1 MSETFELQK
10 VSLENEEFI
19 VSIGKL
25 YVFIN
30 FLYAK
35 REFEK
40 RRKEVNAIEYS
51 NESKASGIG
60 FLMVW
65 SNQKLQR
72 WANQL
77 GLREYSLN
85 LHESGVHGALLCFD
99 EKFTWKDLAVAL
111 RIPSTDVRVSK

>member
-1 MSETFELQK
+1 M
-10 VSLENEEFI
+10 
-19 VSIGKL
+19 
-25 YVFIN
+25 
-30 FLYAK
+30 YAK
-35 REFEK
+35 RDFEK
-40 RRKEVNAIEYS
+40 RRKEVNAIEC
-51 NESKASGIG
+51 NQDAKAGGIG

-65 SNQKLQR
+65 SNQKIQR

-111 RIPSTDVRVSK
+111 RIPSTDGNVSRSKSCSLHILS